1 MKFAVIQIRGTIH
14 VAEKI
19 IDTLNMLRLTRKNSC
34 TIVEGT
40 PENLG
45 MIIKI
50 KDLVTWGEINN
61 ETFRMLIE
69 KRRRLPANKQLTEEY
84 LKEKTK
90 MNFDLFTKSFMEG
103 KIKLKEVPGLKPYFR
118 LKPPTGGF
126 DKNGIKTPY
135 SLGGAL
141 GYRKDD
147 INNLIRR
154 MI

>member
-69 KRRRLPANKQLTEEY
+69 KRGRLPANKQLTEEY